1 MRGELPLERVAMF
14 AEWQGFNKSVL
25 GIPGCQEAKLGE
37 LLGGKQ
43 MKQYAIRFPLRRAP
57 VLHYNSEGLGSNHI
71 TRVLKPLPS
80 AVVLAWLAYFYLHTF
95 WESHGTFPFHT
106 MFGNTLF

>member
-1 MRGELPLERVAMF
+1 MF

-25 GIPGCQEAKLGE
+25 GILGCQEAKLGE

-57 VLHYNSEGLGSNHI
+57 VLHYNSEGSGSNHI
-71 TRVLKPLPS
+71 TQVLKTLPS
-80 AVVLAWLAYFYLHTF
+80 AWLAYFYVQRF
-95 WESHGTFPFHT
+95 WESPLSLSLIHALLKIKVPVFFIVKKGSLDF
-106 MFGNTLF
+106 